1 MVGVVFKAEHKQTT
15 AMRFKT
21 SEFYDLWII
30 DIDEEYDA
38 NEYLVTG

>member
-1 MVGVVFKAEHKQTT
+1 MVGDVFKAEYKQTT